1 MQSLTTLASS
11 LNARVGAQR
20 CSAISVQIL
29 TRRNSLA
36 CSIHS
41 GVPFNTSTQHSY
53 PLRDANSLY
62 KGLNLALTFGSSIEY
77 PILLREGD
85 VRDKSNPAFST
96 DRSRGRNKLA
106 ASDTNNGPCP
116 WRERDSSAQPRGN
129 LRRTIRE
136 RKIHS
141 DSNSDSC
148 E

>member
-29 TRRNSLA
+29 TRRNSMA

-41 GVPFNTSTQHSY
+41 GVRFNASTQHSY

-85 VRDKSNPAFST
+85 VRDKSNPASPPIVLRDET
-96 DRSRGRNKLA
+96 SLPRQTQITVLALGGDASALRNQAGTLADRYRHVRA
-106 ASDTNNGPCP
+106 
-116 WRERDSSAQPRGN
+116 
-129 LRRTIRE
+129 RRL
-136 RKIHS
+136 H
-141 DSNSDSC
+141 
-148 E
+148 